1 MKTLNCANLSET
13 LVQTLYNDS
22 QNQLYG
28 LVETKNNYYCNIS
41 NQLLRLFTFSDFE
54 QTLLNPLYQAEIGTT
69 EGSVNQVFLP
79 ACYAYSIL
87 RIFMVISVAF
97 YVRQK
102 MKEIFAQSEKKFTE
116 EKQYELDCYKWT
128 IAISLYVEIICAL
141 RDFLLFK
148 GTILYSNIMN
158 QGQINC
164 YIDIYGGGNMTCSN
178 SSPFNQTWRQF
189 NYKRD
194 LCNCL
199 YTDPLSQTAYM
210 QFSIIFWIVTE
221 SITQGLVGFTVLI
234 LSRLNKKESSG
245 WNFIKPSFIRIICVT
260 ILMMALYCIL
270 IFVCNMQIY
279 YRFYNLSVVS
289 YYLLQKCIMFL
300 VIFDKL
306 YSKVWLEL
314 KLRLP
319 TLHSSGIAWSKT
331 MNMLKRR
338 IQKPVEPSE
347 QIKEKYQEKYRQ
359 QYEITLEKY
368 FDDAI
373 QPNLD
378 RYEREYN
385 AKMKTQW
392 YDYLNYILLIN
403 LIGIIGYIFIALF
416 GLFQPTNTDSS
427 NQHYFLFWIG
437 FILALVELIVF
448 EVSNV
453 VFQLHCFL
461 IELYKQCEEECSA
474 LDTNTIQQ
482 ESGLNTLSN

>member
-1 MKTLNCANLSET
+1 MKNITCSTIGEILSQISNT
-13 LVQTLYNDS
+13 NS
-22 QNQLYG
+22 QLYG
-28 LVETKNNYYCNIS
+28 LDSPTNLKYCS
-41 NQLLRLFTFSDFE
+41 FQSQFFRLITFSDFE
-54 QTLLNPLYQAEIGTT
+54 QKITNPLYQAEIATSQS
-69 EGSVNQVFLP
+69 EINEVFLP
-79 ACYAYSIL
+79 VCYAYSIL

-102 MKEIFAQSEKKFTE
+102 MKDIFDQSQKKFTD
-116 EKQYELDCYKWT
+116 EKQSELDFYKWM
-128 IAISLYVEIICAL
+128 IKVSLYVEIICAL

-148 GTILYSNIMN
+148 GTILYSNVMN
-158 QGQINC
+158 TLTINC
-164 YIDIYGGGNMTCSN
+164 YIDIYNQGNISC
-178 SSPFNQTWRQF
+178 NQTYENNWRSF
-189 NYKRD
+189 SYTRED
-194 LCNCL
+194 CNCL
-199 YTDPLSQTAYM
+199 YFQPKDQNFYM
-210 QFSIIFWIVTE
+210 ISSIVFWIITE

-245 WNFIKPSFIRIICVT
+245 WNFIKPSFIRFIVT
-260 ILMMALYCIL
+260 TIFMMFLYAVL
-270 IFVCNMQIY
+270 IFACNMQIY
-279 YRFYNLSVVS
+279 YRFYSLSVVS
-289 YYLLQKCIMFL
+289 YYLLQKCVVFL
-300 VIFDKL
+300 IIFDKL

-331 MNMLKRR
+331 LNILKKR

-347 QIKEKYQEKYRQ
+347 QIKEKYQQKYRL
-359 QYEITLEKY
+359 QYEQTLEKY

-403 LIGIIGYIFIALF
+403 LIGIIGYIFIASF
-416 GLFQPTNTDSS
+416 GLFQEERDSQQKHVK
-427 NQHYFLFWIG
+427 NGYLFWIG

-461 IELYKQCEEECSA
+461 IELYKQCEEERSA
-474 LDTNTIQQ
+474 IDTNQQ
-482 ESGLNTLSN
+482 ESGMITLFN

>member
-1 MKTLNCANLSET
+1 MRNITCSEISGILSQISNLN
-13 LVQTLYNDS
+13 
-22 QNQLYG
+22 NQLWG
-28 LVETKNNYYCNIS
+28 LDNSSNSKYCS
-41 NQLLRLFTFSDFE
+41 FYSQWWRLITFSDFE
-54 QTLLNPLYQAEIGTT
+54 QNITNPLYQAEIATSNSSMN
-69 EGSVNQVFLP
+69 EVFLP
-79 ACYAYSIL
+79 VCYAYSIL

-102 MKEIFAQSEKKFTE
+102 MKDIFDQSQKKFTD
-116 EKQYELDCYKWT
+116 EKQSELDFYKWM
-128 IAISLYVEIICAL
+128 IKISLYVEIICAL

-148 GTILYSNIMN
+148 GTILYSNVMN
-158 QGQINC
+158 TLTINC
-164 YIDIYGGGNMTCSN
+164 YIDIYNQGNMTCAYD
-178 SSPFNQTWRQF
+178 SPEKNNWRNF
-189 NYKRD
+189 SYTREE
-194 LCNCL
+194 CNCL
-199 YTDPLSQTAYM
+199 YFIPQKQHPYM
-210 QFSIIFWIVTE
+210 ITSIVFWIITE

-245 WNFIKPSFIRIICVT
+245 WNFIKPSFIRFIVTT
-260 ILMMALYCIL
+260 ILMMVLYTVL
-270 IFVCNMQIY
+270 IFLCNMQIY
-279 YRFYNLSVVS
+279 YRFYSLSVVS
-289 YYLLQKCIMFL
+289 YYLLQKCVVFL
-300 VIFDKL
+300 IIFDKL

-331 MNMLKRR
+331 LNILKKR

-347 QIKEKYQEKYRQ
+347 QIKEKYQQKYRL
-359 QYEITLEKY
+359 QYEQTLEKY

-403 LIGIIGYIFIALF
+403 LIGIIGYIFIASY
-416 GLFQPTNTDSS
+416 GLFQEDVQGSS
-427 NQHYFLFWIG
+427 KHVQYGYLFWIG

-474 LDTNTIQQ
+474 IDTNQQ
-482 ESGLNTLSN
+482 ESGMITLFN